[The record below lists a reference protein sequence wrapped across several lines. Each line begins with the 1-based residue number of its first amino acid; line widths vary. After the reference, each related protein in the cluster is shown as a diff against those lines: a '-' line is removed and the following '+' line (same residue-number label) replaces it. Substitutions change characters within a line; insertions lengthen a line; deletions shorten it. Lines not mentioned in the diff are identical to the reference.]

1 MKIVDSHP
9 HIYSKKIDKFPSI
22 KDPWQPGQPSSAEDL
37 KKIMDENGVTKSVFI
52 QTGTF
57 YGFNNDYV
65 IESANKFKSWATGVI
80 TLDPDNVSSIN
91 YLEKIVTSSNIKGLR
106 GIKDSENRIKSNS
119 VYKLWEKALELNI
132 VVNCMVMDDINLA
145 KEINQISKDLSPLKI
160 VIDHC
165 FMLNS
170 VRKTEETLNALDF
183 LSKNQNIFAKLTS
196 GTHGSS
202 RIFPHEDMYEPI
214 RNVIHMFGSE
224 RCVWGSNFPNKLWSK
239 GTNYQENLSFVSEKL
254 GLSDFDKKNILST
267 VPLKLWFS

>member
-9 HIYSKKIDKFPSI
+9 HIYSKKIDKFPTI

-52 QTGTF
+52 QTGTY

-65 IESANKFKSWATGVI
+65 IECANKFKNWATGVI

>member
-1 MKIVDSHP
+1 
-9 HIYSKKIDKFPSI
+9 
-22 KDPWQPGQPSSAEDL
+22 
-37 KKIMDENGVTKSVFI
+37 MDENGVTKSVFI